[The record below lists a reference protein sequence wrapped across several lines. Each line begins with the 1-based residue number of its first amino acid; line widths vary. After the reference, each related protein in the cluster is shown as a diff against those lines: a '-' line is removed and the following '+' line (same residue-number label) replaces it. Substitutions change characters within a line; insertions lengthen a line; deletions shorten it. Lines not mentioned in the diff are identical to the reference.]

1 MTASR
6 QLQPAAGRA
15 RWDERVPPP
24 LRPLLR
30 AYALGYASA
39 VVPRLL
45 TLLLQQASKRKT
57 KGDDAARPPSAHES
71 FVGSLR
77 RILREGLDL
86 RRFPTFCAAVVGGST
101 LLEVRGTGH
110 ARSDFVLNHERLSHL
125 FRFSSADLYL
135 GMPGLSPTSTAKGMA
150 NPPKSHSS
158 WQ

>member
-1 MTASR
+1 MSASR

-15 RWDERVPPP
+15 RWYERVPPP

-30 AYALGYASA
+30 AYVLGYASA

-45 TLLLQQASKRKT
+45 TLVLQQASKRKT
-57 KGDDAARPPSAHES
+57 KGNDAARPPPAHES

-101 LLEVRGTGH
+101 LLEVRGDGD
-110 ARSDFVLNHERLSHL
+110 ARYDLVLDHERLTNHL
-125 FRFSSADLYL
+125 FRFSSAD
-135 GMPGLSPTSTAKGMA
+135 
-150 NPPKSHSS
+150 
-158 WQ
+158 